1 MFKNTI
7 IFLNG
12 SLKTL
17 FINVKKKLYLCRL
30 INPCSRSYYFSS
42 LKRFTPR
49 TGKSVS
55 T

>member
-1 MFKNTI
+1 MGISFGNILKNGLMFKNTI

-30 INPCSRSYYFSS
+30 I
-42 LKRFTPR
+42 
-49 TGKSVS
+49 
-55 T
+55 